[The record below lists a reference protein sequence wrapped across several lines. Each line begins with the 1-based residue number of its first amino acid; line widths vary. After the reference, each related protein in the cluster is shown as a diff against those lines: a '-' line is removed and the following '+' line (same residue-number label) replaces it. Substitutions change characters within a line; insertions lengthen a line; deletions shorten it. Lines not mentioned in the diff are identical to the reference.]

1 MTGLRDLAGLVAGG
15 VRRRSLAA
23 WLAVR
28 RRVAVLAGT
37 AVVTR
42 GWWAA
47 PPAWRPPGTG
57 GVLVVVAHP
66 DDDLFF
72 LSPDVVHDLRARCPV
87 VTVYV
92 TSGDAGQLDRYW
104 RGRERGVAAAYAR
117 MAGVADRWS
126 TSRVSVGSA
135 VVTEA
140 VLLEQPGV
148 RLCFL
153 RLPDGGMDGA
163 GTARS
168 GPASLRHLADG
179 TASVLWS
186 VETPARA
193 YSRSEL
199 LDVLGRFITE
209 SQPAVVRTLD
219 HAGAWGDGDHSD
231 HHAVARLLVAA
242 RDRSAPD
249 VPVVG
254 YVGYPARDLP
264 VNVDGAD
271 LAAKA
276 DALAAYAPF
285 DPLMCRT
292 PEEFLARPEGAW
304 LPRQHRVD
312 GCPAAGAPSAP
323 AA

>member
-1 MTGLRDLAGLVAGG
+1 MRHLVDLVSGSLQ
-15 VRRRSLAA
+15 RRSLAA
-23 WLAVR
+23 VARVR
-28 RRVAVLAGT
+28 RRVAILAGT
-37 AVVTR
+37 VMTARGRRAV
-42 GWWAA
+42 
-47 PPAWRPPGTG
+47 PPAWRPPDPG

-72 LSPDVVHDLRARCPV
+72 LSPDVVHDLRAGAPV

-92 TSGDAGQLDRYW
+92 TSGDAGRLDRYW

-126 TSRVSVGSA
+126 TSRVSVGPA
-135 VVTEA
+135 QVTEA
-140 VLLEQPGV
+140 VLLERPGI

-153 RLPDGGMDGA
+153 RLPDGGMDGV

-168 GPASLRHLADG
+168 GRASLERLAHG
-179 TASVLWS
+179 SGSVLWT

-193 YSRSEL
+193 YSRSAL
-199 LDVLGRFITE
+199 LDVLGHFLTE
-209 SQPAVVRTLD
+209 SRPTVVRTLD
-219 HAGAWGDGDHSD
+219 HVGAWGDGDHSD

-271 LAAKA
+271 LAAKV
-276 DALAAYAPF
+276 DALVAYAPF
-285 DPLMCRT
+285 DPLMCSTPDEFRT
-292 PEEFLARPEGAW
+292 RPEGAW
-304 LPRQHRVD
+304 LPRQHRAD
-312 GCPAAGAPSAP
+312 GSTTAGDSTSPAA
-323 AA
+323 

>member
-1 MTGLRDLAGLVAGG
+1 M
-15 VRRRSLAA
+15 
-23 WLAVR
+23 
-28 RRVAVLAGT
+28 
-37 AVVTR
+37 
-42 GWWAA
+42 
-47 PPAWRPPGTG
+47 
-57 GVLVVVAHP
+57 AHP

-72 LSPDVVHDLRARCPV
+72 LSPDIVHDLRAGRPV

-92 TSGDAGQLDRYW
+92 TSGDAGRPDRYW
-104 RGRERGVAAAYAR
+104 RGRERGIGAAYAR
-117 MAGVADRWS
+117 MVGAADRWS
-126 TSRVSVGSA
+126 TSRVSIGTA
-135 VVTEA
+135 VMTEA
-140 VLLEQPGV
+140 VLLDHPAV

-153 RLPDGGMDGA
+153 RLPDGGMEGA
-163 GTARS
+163 GTPRS
-168 GPASLRHLADG
+168 GPASLQRLVNG
-179 TASVLWS
+179 TASVLWT

-193 YSRSEL
+193 YSRSAL

-209 SQPAVVRTLD
+209 LQPTVVRTLD

-254 YVGYPARDLP
+254 YVGYPVRDLP

-271 LAAKA
+271 LNAKV

-285 DPLMCRT
+285 DPLMCR
-292 PEEFLARPEGAW
+292 PEEFQGRPEGAW

-312 GCPAAGAPSAP
+312 RCSAAGASPSS